1 MKKHDKAQISMKMF
15 QAIKLI
21 NYMILLIFV
30 SDMGKEENE
39 QKKPSFNWVNE
50 WVNENSA
57 N

>member
-1 MKKHDKAQISMKMF
+1 MKMF

-50 WVNENSA
+50 RVNENLA